1 MSAPRLELQAV
12 RHSYREAD
20 SERPIL
26 RGVDLEVSAGET
38 VALVGRSGSGKSTL
52 LHLTAGIEPIE
63 SGSVLLD
70 GQALDSMDDH
80 DRTIHRRRHIG
91 LVFQSFHL
99 LPLLTVIENVLL
111 PVELEGRVGS
121 DDAERARALLTTVG
135 LGDRADAHPDRLS
148 GGERQRVALARALVR
163 RPAVLL
169 ADEPTGN
176 LDANNADQ
184 VLDLILDLARRENTA
199 TLLATHSREIA
210 SRCDRVVE
218 LQDGQLVSNQP
229 A

>member
-1 MSAPRLELQAV
+1 MSAPRLELRAV

-20 SERPIL
+20 NERSIL
-26 RGVDLEVSAGET
+26 RGVDLEVRAGET

-63 SGSVLLD
+63 SGSVRLD
-70 GQALDSMDDH
+70 GRELDSMDDH
-80 DRTIHRRRHIG
+80 DRTVHRRRHIG

-111 PVELEGRVGS
+111 PVELEGRV
-121 DDAERARALLTTVG
+121 DAEGLERARALLTTVG
-135 LGDRADAHPDRLS
+135 LGDRADTHPDRLS
-148 GGERQRVALARALVR
+148 GGERQRVALARALIR

-176 LDANNADQ
+176 LDATNADQ